1 MVKRSND
8 RRGGYGCL
16 ADPRERREREAMAK
30 KRLTK
35 QEWMAQEAKRRQRTA
50 ERNLARWQSRPAQRN
65 YLLLSSCRSLRAGNG
80 PVYNR
85 GVTSLPD
92 TEGDVFWSEVRPD
105 KRAHGEDP
113 IHVSVRVSAG
123 VSPEAI
129 VRHLVKVAGL
139 VVSPLVQRVLQGE
152 PLVEPQAIGYSPN
165 PDASDTPEPWER
177 AHAEQTSAPAS
188 SSGTSQ
194 EALIL
199 TLAETVGYERAVDL
213 LLRAMGDEP
222 TGR

>member
-1 MVKRSND
+1 
-8 RRGGYGCL
+8 
-16 ADPRERREREAMAK
+16 MAK

-50 ERNLARWQSRPAQRN
+50 ERNLARWQSRQAQRN
-65 YLLLSSCRSLRAGNG
+65 YLLLSSSRSPFHDHTPIGS
-80 PVYNR
+80 R
-85 GVTSLPD
+85 GAWSIPD
-92 TEGDVFWSEVRPD
+92 AEGDVFWSELRPD
-105 KRAHGEDP
+105 KRAPGDP
-113 IHVSVRVSAG
+113 PISVSVRVSAG
-123 VSPEAI
+123 LSPQE
-129 VRHLVKVAGL
+129 VMRHLVKVAAL
-139 VVSPLVQRVLQGE
+139 VVSPLVQDILQGY
-152 PLVEPQAIGYSPN
+152 PLPEPQLIGYGPN

-177 AHAEQTSAPAS
+177 AHAEQTSTTPPPPE
-188 SSGTSQ
+188 TSQ